1 MSFLSDLEKTLRTNH
16 ILVIFGAIVLVY
28 AVYTYSDQKFV
39 VPYESLQTGANSRQ
53 TTTANTNQPSATQNV
68 DAMTGQTG
76 ALPPTASQLPVANP
90 ADLLPRD
97 TNNQWGSL
105 NPSGSGDLQGQNLLS
120 ATFLTGIDT
129 IGNTMK
135 NANLQLRSEPPNPQ
149 LNVGPWNQS
158 TFAPDLMRTPLE
170 LGSAPV
176 Q

>member
-16 ILVIFGAIVLVY
+16 ILVILGAIVLVY

-53 TTTANTNQPSATQNV
+53 TTTANTNQQSATQNV
-68 DAMTGQTG
+68 DAMTGQSG

-105 NPSGSGDLQGQNLLS
+105 NPSGSGDLQVVYLPLTSGYFYKIKKRLNCYLIEDACHAMG
-120 ATFLTGIDT
+120 ATYLY
-129 IGNTMK
+129 K
-135 NANLQLRSEPPNPQ
+135 NKYN
-149 LNVGPWNQS
+149 
-158 TFAPDLMRTPLE
+158 DK
-170 LGSAPV
+170 
-176 Q
+176 